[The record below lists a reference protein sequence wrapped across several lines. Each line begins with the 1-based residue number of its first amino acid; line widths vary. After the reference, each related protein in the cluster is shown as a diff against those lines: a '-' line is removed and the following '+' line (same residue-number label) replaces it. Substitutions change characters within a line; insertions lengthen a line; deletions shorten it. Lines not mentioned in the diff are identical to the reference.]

1 MKWIYF
7 NGNMQGAIMQSI
19 QVGQFKAELSSI
31 LDQVQNL
38 GETFVI
44 EFGKKH
50 KKIAMLVPYEEN
62 KKVRK
67 FGQLEGKMM
76 IPDNFDDESEE
87 INEMFYGSKL

>member
-1 MKWIYF
+1 MK
-7 NGNMQGAIMQSI
+7 SI

-31 LDQVQNL
+31 LEQVQKA

-50 KKIAMLVPYEEN
+50 KKVAMLVPYEEN

-67 FGQLEGKMM
+67 FGQLEGK
-76 IPDNFDDESEE
+76 ITISENFDDESKE
-87 INEMFYGSKL
+87 INEMFYGSKG

>member
-1 MKWIYF
+1 
-7 NGNMQGAIMQSI
+7 MQSI
-19 QVGQFKAELSSI
+19 QIGQFKAELSSI

-50 KKIAMLVPYEEN
+50 KKVAMLVPYEEN

-67 FGQLEGKMM
+67 FGQLEGKMN
-76 IPDNFDDESEE
+76 IPENFDDESEE
-87 INEMFYGSKL
+87 INEMFYGRKI

>member
-1 MKWIYF
+1 MK
-7 NGNMQGAIMQSI
+7 SI

-31 LDQVQNL
+31 LEEVQKL

-50 KKIAMLVPYEEN
+50 KKVAMLVPYEQK

-67 FGQLEGKMM
+67 FGQLEGKLH
-76 IPDNFDDESEE
+76 IPDNFDDELEE
-87 INEMFYGSKL
+87 INGMFYGSEI

>member
-1 MKWIYF
+1 
-7 NGNMQGAIMQSI
+7 MQSI

-31 LDQVQNL
+31 LEQVQNQ
-38 GETFVI
+38 GKTFVI

-50 KKIAMLVPYEEN
+50 KKVAMLVPYEE

-67 FGQLEGKMM
+67 FGQLEGKIK

>member
-1 MKWIYF
+1 
-7 NGNMQGAIMQSI
+7 MQSI
-19 QVGQFKAELSSI
+19 QIGQFKAELSSI

-50 KKIAMLVPYEEN
+50 KKVAMLVPYEEN

-67 FGQLEGKMM
+67 FGQLEEKMN
-76 IPDNFDDESEE
+76 IPESFDDESPE
-87 INEMFYGSKL
+87 INEMFYGK